1 MNLKLGSRRN
11 CLIEI
16 VCRYKPLIVL
26 LAAAGVSIWSIFLL
40 ADSVLSLQI
49 VEIIYGTYCACE
61 VAYFSYIYAKTDKQ
75 NYQVVTSHT
84 RAAMFVG
91 RFVAA
96 TSSQLLV
103 FFQIMDYRQLN
114 FLTLSSSL
122 PFDLIYALAIETAF

>member
-1 MNLKLGSRRN
+1 
-11 CLIEI
+11 
-16 VCRYKPLIVL
+16 LIVL

-61 VAYFSYIYAKTDKQ
+61 VAYFAYIYAKTDKL

-84 RAAMFVG
+84 RASMFVG

-96 TSSQLLV
+96 TLSQLLV
-103 FFQIMDYRQLN
+103 YFQIMDYRQLN
-114 FLTLSSSL
+114 YLTLISSL
-122 PFDLIYALAIETAF
+122 AFNVMCL